1 MDFRNCSWHFNYNW
15 NYFWCCR
22 SVGKKLRKGKLKMNC
37 YQVRGYIDMTIYA
50 DNVDEVLQGLDT
62 EFYSSIIEKL
72 DITLKEE
79 EVGLKK
85 FDNINSLLK
94 DETIKRFF

>member
-1 MDFRNCSWHFNYNW
+1 
-15 NYFWCCR
+15 
-22 SVGKKLRKGKLKMNC
+22 MNC

-72 DITLKEE
+72 NISLKEE
-79 EVGLKK
+79 EEEVELKK